1 MPSLWRRLFYETR
14 LYPRRNLVL
23 STPIGVIVIG
33 VFIGTYILILSDK
46 FHKPS
51 AAVLGATLMVG
62 TGVLTESDLA
72 SAINWQALG
81 VLLGMFI
88 IASSLREAGFFEWV
102 GLHLARSVDAHPVR
116 MYVLLPL
123 MTAGLASLLDIVT
136 VALFIVP
143 LTVEVFEGL
152 EIDPVPFVIAEVLA
166 ANVGGLATMVGDP
179 TNIIIGSSLGLTFN
193 QFLQNTAPI
202 ALAAIAVNGGLLY
215 LKNRNFLHRDAM
227 KRHRQKPVL
236 DLRSPSEAVKD
247 RGLLR
252 VSLVSLVLAVS
263 FLVVHTFLGVSAAL
277 ATLLP
282 AFLILVYESSRSNE
296 VQHVLARID
305 WQIFFFFGG
314 LFILVAALGKTGV
327 LSMLGNEMIQL
338 SGGNLALSVTLVL
351 WITALVSQVVDNV
364 PLATVF
370 IPVIAAMANTL
381 SVPIAPLAWALAIGT
396 GMGGMATPIGTASN
410 LVALNILNKPR
421 QRLSFV
427 RFAKRSIP
435 LTIID
440 LAIAN
445 LILLLR
451 L

>member
-1 MPSLWRRLFYETR
+1 
-14 LYPRRNLVL
+14 LVL

-33 VFIGTYILILSDK
+33 VFIGTYILILSDR

-88 IASSLREAGFFEWV
+88 IAASLREAGFFEWV
-102 GLHLARSVDAHPVR
+102 GLHLARSVDAHPIR

-123 MTAGLASLLDIVT
+123 MTAGMASLLDIVT

-166 ANVGGLATMVGDP
+166 ANIGGIATMVGDP
-179 TNIIIGSSLGLTFN
+179 TNVIIGSSLGLTFN

-202 ALAAIAVNGGLLY
+202 ALAAIAVNGVLLY
-215 LKNRNFLHRDAM
+215 LKNRNFLHKDAM
-227 KRHRQKPVL
+227 RRHRQKPVL
-236 DLRSPSEAVKD
+236 DLRSPSDAVKD

-252 VSLVSLVLAVS
+252 VSLVSLTLAVG
-263 FLVVHTFLGVSAAL
+263 FLIVHTLLGVSAAL

-296 VQHVLARID
+296 VQHVLTRID

-327 LSMLGNEMIQL
+327 LSMLGTEMIKI
-338 SGGNLALSVTLVL
+338 SGGNVALSVTLVL
-351 WITALVSQVVDNV
+351 WVTALFSQIVDNV

-370 IPVIAAMANTL
+370 IPVIAAMANT
-381 SVPIAPLAWALAIGT
+381 SGVPIAPLAWALAVGT
-396 GMGGMATPIGTASN
+396 GIGGMATPLGTASN
-410 LVALNILNKPR
+410 LVALNILNKPK
-421 QRLSFV
+421 QRLSFA
-427 RFAKRSIP
+427 RFAKRTIP

-440 LAIAN
+440 LVLAN

>member
-1 MPSLWRRLFYETR
+1 
-14 LYPRRNLVL
+14 LVL
-23 STPIGVIVIG
+23 STPLGVIVIG
-33 VFIGTYILILSDK
+33 VFIGTYILILSDR

-62 TGVLTESDLA
+62 TGVLTETDLF

-88 IASSLREAGFFEWV
+88 IASSLREAGFFEWM
-102 GLHLARSVDAHPVR
+102 GLHLARSVDAHPIR
-116 MYVLLPL
+116 MYILLPL
-123 MTAGLASLLDIVT
+123 MTAGMASLLDIVT

-166 ANVGGLATMVGDP
+166 ANIGGIATMVGDP
-179 TNIIIGSSLGLTFN
+179 TNVIIGSSLGLNFN

-202 ALAAIAVNGGLLY
+202 ALAALAVNGGLLY

-227 KRHRQKPVL
+227 RRHRQRPVI

-252 VSLVSLVLAVS
+252 VSLVSLLLAVS

-327 LSMLGNEMIQL
+327 LSMLGSEMTQI
-338 SGGNLALSVTLVL
+338 SGGNVALSVTLVL
-351 WITALVSQVVDNV
+351 WVTALISQVVDNV

-370 IPVIAAMANTL
+370 IPVIAVMANTPG
-381 SVPIAPLAWALAIGT
+381 VPIAPLAWALAVGT
-396 GMGGMATPIGTASN
+396 GIGGMATPLGTASN
-410 LVALNILNKPR
+410 IVALNILNKPK
-421 QRLSFV
+421 QRLSFT

>member
-1 MPSLWRRLFYETR
+1 
-14 LYPRRNLVL
+14 
-23 STPIGVIVIG
+23 
-33 VFIGTYILILSDK
+33 
-46 FHKPS
+46 
-51 AAVLGATLMVG
+51 MVG

>member
-1 MPSLWRRLFYETR
+1 M
-14 LYPRRNLVL
+14 VL
-23 STPIGVIVIG
+23 STPVGVIVIG

-62 TGVLTESDLA
+62 TGVLTESDLS

-102 GLHLARSVDAHPVR
+102 GLHLARSVDAHPIR
-116 MYVLLPL
+116 MYILLPL
-123 MTAGLASLLDIVT
+123 MTAGMASLLDIVT

-166 ANVGGLATMVGDP
+166 ANIGGIATMVGDP

-202 ALAAIAVNGGLLY
+202 ALAAIAVNSVLLY
-215 LKNRNFLHRDAM
+215 LKNRTFLHRDAM
-227 KRHRQKPVL
+227 TRHRQRPAL

-252 VSLVSLVLAVS
+252 VSLVSLLLAVS

-327 LSMLGNEMIQL
+327 LSMLGSEMIQI

-351 WITALVSQVVDNV
+351 WVTALISQLVDNV

-370 IPVIAAMANTL
+370 IPVIAAMASTPG
-381 SVPIAPLAWALAIGT
+381 VPVAPLAWALAVGT
-396 GMGGMATPIGTASN
+396 GIGGMATPLGTASN
-410 LVALNILNKPR
+410 LVALNILNKPK
-421 QRLSFV
+421 QRLSFA
-427 RFAKRSIP
+427 RFAKRTIP
-435 LTIID
+435 LTIIN

>member
-1 MPSLWRRLFYETR
+1 M
-14 LYPRRNLVL
+14 VL
-23 STPIGVIVIG
+23 STPVGVIVIG

-102 GLHLARSVDAHPVR
+102 GLHLARSVDAHPLR
-116 MYVLLPL
+116 MYILLPL
-123 MTAGLASLLDIVT
+123 MTAGMASLLDIVT

-166 ANVGGLATMVGDP
+166 ANIGGIATMVGDP

-202 ALAAIAVNGGLLY
+202 ALAAIAVNSVLLY
-215 LKNRNFLHRDAM
+215 LKNRIFLHRDAM
-227 KRHRQKPVL
+227 MRHRQRHVL
-236 DLRSPSEAVKD
+236 DLRNPSEAVKD

-252 VSLVSLVLAVS
+252 VSLVSLLLAVG

-314 LFILVAALGKTGV
+314 LFILVSALGKTGV
-327 LSMLGNEMIQL
+327 LSMLGSEMIQL

-351 WITALVSQVVDNV
+351 WVTALISQVVDNV

-370 IPVIAAMANTL
+370 IPVIAAMASTPG
-381 SVPIAPLAWALAIGT
+381 VPVAPLAWALAVGT
-396 GMGGMATPIGTASN
+396 GIGGMATPLGTASN
-410 LVALNILNKPR
+410 LVALNILNKPK
-421 QRLSFV
+421 QRLSFA

>member
-1 MPSLWRRLFYETR
+1 
-14 LYPRRNLVL
+14 LVL
-23 STPIGVIVIG
+23 STPVGVIVIG

-51 AAVLGATLMVG
+51 AAVLGGRRIVR

-102 GLHLARSVDAHPVR
+102 GLHLARSVDAHPLR
-116 MYVLLPL
+116 MYILLPL
-123 MTAGLASLLDIVT
+123 MTAGMASLLDIVT

-166 ANVGGLATMVGDP
+166 ANIGGIATMVGDP

-202 ALAAIAVNGGLLY
+202 ALAAIAVNSVLLY
-215 LKNRNFLHRDAM
+215 LKNRIFLHRDAM
-227 KRHRQKPVL
+227 MRHRQRHVL
-236 DLRSPSEAVKD
+236 DLRNPSEAVKD

-252 VSLVSLVLAVS
+252 VSLVSLLLAVG

-314 LFILVAALGKTGV
+314 LFILVSALGKTGV
-327 LSMLGNEMIQL
+327 LSMLGSEMIQL

-351 WITALVSQVVDNV
+351 WVTALISQLVDNV

-370 IPVIAAMANTL
+370 IPVIAAMASTPG
-381 SVPIAPLAWALAIGT
+381 VPVAPLAWALAVGT
-396 GMGGMATPIGTASN
+396 GIGGMATPLGTASN
-410 LVALNILNKPR
+410 LVALNILNKPK
-421 QRLSFV
+421 QRLSFA

>member
-1 MPSLWRRLFYETR
+1 
-14 LYPRRNLVL
+14 
-23 STPIGVIVIG
+23 
-33 VFIGTYILILSDK
+33 
-46 FHKPS
+46 
-51 AAVLGATLMVG
+51 MVG

-102 GLHLARSVDAHPVR
+102 GLHLARSVDAHPLR
-116 MYVLLPL
+116 MYILLPL
-123 MTAGLASLLDIVT
+123 MTAGMASLLDIVT

-166 ANVGGLATMVGDP
+166 ANIGGIATMVGDP

-202 ALAAIAVNGGLLY
+202 ALAAIAVNSVLLY
-215 LKNRNFLHRDAM
+215 LKNRIFLHRDAM
-227 KRHRQKPVL
+227 MRHRQRHVL
-236 DLRSPSEAVKD
+236 DLRNPSEAVKD

-252 VSLVSLVLAVS
+252 VSLVSLLLAVG

-314 LFILVAALGKTGV
+314 LFILVSALGKTGV
-327 LSMLGNEMIQL
+327 LSMLGSEMIQL

-351 WITALVSQVVDNV
+351 WVTALISQLVDNV

-370 IPVIAAMANTL
+370 IPVIAAMASTPG
-381 SVPIAPLAWALAIGT
+381 VPVAPLAWALAVGT
-396 GMGGMATPIGTASN
+396 GIGGMATPLGTASN
-410 LVALNILNKPR
+410 LVALNILNKPK
-421 QRLSFV
+421 QRLSFA

>member
-1 MPSLWRRLFYETR
+1 
-14 LYPRRNLVL
+14 LVL

-62 TGVLTESDLA
+62 TGVLTEADLS

-88 IASSLREAGFFEWV
+88 IASSLREAGFFEWM
-102 GLHLARSVDAHPVR
+102 GLHLARSVDAHPIR

-152 EIDPVPFVIAEVLA
+152 EIDPIPFVIAEVLA
-166 ANVGGLATMVGDP
+166 ANIGGIATMVGDP

-227 KRHRQKPVL
+227 RRHRQKPVL

-327 LSMLGNEMIQL
+327 LSMLGNEMIQV

-351 WITALVSQVVDNV
+351 WVSALISQVVDNV

-370 IPVIAAMANTL
+370 IPVIAAMANT
-381 SVPIAPLAWALAIGT
+381 SGVPVAPLAWALAVGT
-396 GMGGMATPIGTASN
+396 GIGGMATPVGTASN
-410 LVALNILNKPR
+410 LVALNILNKPK
-421 QRLSFV
+421 QRLSFA

>member
-1 MPSLWRRLFYETR
+1 M
-14 LYPRRNLVL
+14 VL

-33 VFIGTYILILSDK
+33 VFIGTYILILSDR

-62 TGVLTESDLA
+62 TGVLTESELF

-88 IASSLREAGFFEWV
+88 IASSLREAGFFEWM
-102 GLHLARSVDAHPVR
+102 GLHLARSVDAHPIR

-123 MTAGLASLLDIVT
+123 MTAGMASLLDIVT

-152 EIDPVPFVIAEVLA
+152 EIDPIPFVIAEVLA
-166 ANVGGLATMVGDP
+166 ANIGGLATMVGDP

-227 KRHRQKPVL
+227 RRHRQKPVL

-296 VQHVLARID
+296 VQHVLGRID

-327 LSMLGNEMIQL
+327 LSMLGSEMLQV

-351 WITALVSQVVDNV
+351 WVTALVSQVVDNV

-370 IPVIAAMANTL
+370 IPVIGAMANTL

-427 RFAKRSIP
+427 RFAQRSIP

>member
-1 MPSLWRRLFYETR
+1 
-14 LYPRRNLVL
+14 LVL

-33 VFIGTYILILSDK
+33 VFIGTYILILSDR

-88 IASSLREAGFFEWV
+88 IASSLREAGFFEWM
-102 GLHLARSVDAHPVR
+102 GLHLARSVDAHPIR

-123 MTAGLASLLDIVT
+123 MTAGMASLLDIVT

-202 ALAAIAVNGGLLY
+202 ALAAIAVNGVLLY

-227 KRHRQKPVL
+227 RRHRQKPVF

-305 WQIFFFFGG
+305 WEIFFFFGG

-327 LSMLGNEMIQL
+327 LSMLGSEMIQV
-338 SGGNLALSVTLVL
+338 SGGNLALSVSLVL
-351 WITALVSQVVDNV
+351 WVTALISQVVDNV

-370 IPVIAAMANTL
+370 LPVIAAMASTAG
-381 SVPIAPLAWALAIGT
+381 VPIAPLAWALAVGT
-396 GMGGMATPIGTASN
+396 GMGGT
-410 LVALNILNKPR
+410 
-421 QRLSFV
+421 F
-427 RFAKRSIP
+427 
-435 LTIID
+435 
-440 LAIAN
+440 
-445 LILLLR
+445 
-451 L
+451 

>member
-1 MPSLWRRLFYETR
+1 M
-14 LYPRRNLVL
+14 
-23 STPIGVIVIG
+23 IG

-102 GLHLARSVDAHPVR
+102 GLHLARSVDAHPIR

-123 MTAGLASLLDIVT
+123 MTAGMASLLDIVT

-166 ANVGGLATMVGDP
+166 ANIGGIATMVGDP

-202 ALAAIAVNGGLLY
+202 ALAAIAVNSVLLY

-227 KRHRQKPVL
+227 TRHRQRPAL

-252 VSLVSLVLAVS
+252 VSLVSLLLAVS

-327 LSMLGNEMIQL
+327 LSMLGSEMIQI
-338 SGGNLALSVTLVL
+338 SGGNLALSITLVL
-351 WITALVSQVVDNV
+351 WVTALISQIVDNV

-370 IPVIAAMANTL
+370 IPVIAAMASTPG
-381 SVPIAPLAWALAIGT
+381 VPVAPLAWALAVGT
-396 GMGGMATPIGTASN
+396 GIGGMATPLGTASN
-410 LVALNILNKPR
+410 LVALNILNKPK
-421 QRLSFV
+421 QRLSFA

>member
-1 MPSLWRRLFYETR
+1 M
-14 LYPRRNLVL
+14 VL

-202 ALAAIAVNGGLLY
+202 ALVAIAVNGGLLY

-296 VQHVLARID
+296 VQHVLGRID

-327 LSMLGNEMIQL
+327 LSMLGNEMIQV

-351 WITALVSQVVDNV
+351 WVTALVSQVVDNV

-370 IPVIAAMANTL
+370 IPVIGAMANTL

-410 LVALNILNKPR
+410 MVALNILNKPR

>member
-1 MPSLWRRLFYETR
+1 
-14 LYPRRNLVL
+14 LVL
-23 STPIGVIVIG
+23 STPVGVIVIG

-62 TGVLTESDLA
+62 TGVLTESDLS

-102 GLHLARSVDAHPVR
+102 GLHLARSVDAHPIR
-116 MYVLLPL
+116 MYILLPL
-123 MTAGLASLLDIVT
+123 MTAGMASLLDIVT

-166 ANVGGLATMVGDP
+166 ANIGGIATMVGDP

-202 ALAAIAVNGGLLY
+202 ALAAIAVNSVLLY

-227 KRHRQKPVL
+227 TRHRQRPVL
-236 DLRSPSEAVKD
+236 DLRNPSEAVKD

-252 VSLVSLVLAVS
+252 VSLVSLLLAVS

-327 LSMLGNEMIQL
+327 LSMLGSEMIQI

-351 WITALVSQVVDNV
+351 WVTALISQLVDNV

-370 IPVIAAMANTL
+370 IPVIAAMASTPG
-381 SVPIAPLAWALAIGT
+381 VPIAPLAWALAVGT
-396 GMGGMATPIGTASN
+396 GIGGMATPLGTASN
-410 LVALNILNKPR
+410 LVALNILNKPK
-421 QRLSFV
+421 QRLSFT

-435 LTIID
+435 LTIIN

>member
-1 MPSLWRRLFYETR
+1 M
-14 LYPRRNLVL
+14 VL
-23 STPIGVIVIG
+23 STPVGVIVIG

-102 GLHLARSVDAHPVR
+102 GLHLARSVDAHPIR
-116 MYVLLPL
+116 MYILLPL

-166 ANVGGLATMVGDP
+166 ANIGGIATMVGDP

-202 ALAAIAVNGGLLY
+202 ALAAIAVNSVLLY

-227 KRHRQKPVL
+227 TRHRQRPVL

-252 VSLVSLVLAVS
+252 VSLVSLLLAVS

-327 LSMLGNEMIQL
+327 LSMLGGEMIQI

-351 WITALVSQVVDNV
+351 WVTALISQLVDNV

-370 IPVIAAMANTL
+370 IPVIAAMASTPG
-381 SVPIAPLAWALAIGT
+381 VPVAPLAWALAVGT
-396 GMGGMATPIGTASN
+396 GIGGMATPLGTASN
-410 LVALNILNKPR
+410 LVALNILNKPK
-421 QRLSFV
+421 QRLSFA

-435 LTIID
+435 LTIIN

>member
-1 MPSLWRRLFYETR
+1 MR
-14 LYPRRNLVL
+14 
-23 STPIGVIVIG
+23 
-33 VFIGTYILILSDK
+33 
-46 FHKPS
+46 
-51 AAVLGATLMVG
+51 
-62 TGVLTESDLA
+62 
-72 SAINWQALG
+72 
-81 VLLGMFI
+81 
-88 IASSLREAGFFEWV
+88 
-102 GLHLARSVDAHPVR
+102 
-116 MYVLLPL
+116 
-123 MTAGLASLLDIVT
+123 
-136 VALFIVP
+136 
-143 LTVEVFEGL
+143 
-152 EIDPVPFVIAEVLA
+152 
-166 ANVGGLATMVGDP
+166 
-179 TNIIIGSSLGLTFN
+179 
-193 QFLQNTAPI
+193 
-202 ALAAIAVNGGLLY
+202 
-215 LKNRNFLHRDAM
+215 
-227 KRHRQKPVL
+227 RHRQKPVL

-252 VSLVSLVLAVS
+252 VSLVSLVMAVS
-263 FLVVHTFLGVSAAL
+263 FLVVHTVLGVSAAL

-327 LSMLGNEMIQL
+327 LSMLGSEMIQV

-351 WITALVSQVVDNV
+351 WVTAVISQVVDNV

-370 IPVIAAMANTL
+370 IPVIAAMANTPGV
-381 SVPIAPLAWALAIGT
+381 SIAPLAWALAVGT
-396 GMGGMATPIGTASN
+396 GMGGMATPVGTASN
-410 LVALNILNKPR
+410 MVALNILNKPK
-421 QRLSFV
+421 QRLTFA

>member
-1 MPSLWRRLFYETR
+1 M
-14 LYPRRNLVL
+14 VL

-51 AAVLGATLMVG
+51 APVLGATLMVG

>member
-1 MPSLWRRLFYETR
+1 
-14 LYPRRNLVL
+14 LVL
-23 STPIGVIVIG
+23 STPVGVIVIG

-102 GLHLARSVDAHPVR
+102 GLHLARSVDAHPLR
-116 MYVLLPL
+116 MYILLPL
-123 MTAGLASLLDIVT
+123 MTAGMASLLDIVT

-166 ANVGGLATMVGDP
+166 ANIGGIATMVGDP

-202 ALAAIAVNGGLLY
+202 ALAAIAVNSVLLY
-215 LKNRNFLHRDAM
+215 LKNRIFLHRDAM
-227 KRHRQKPVL
+227 MRHRQRHVL
-236 DLRSPSEAVKD
+236 DLRNPSEAVKD

-252 VSLVSLVLAVS
+252 VSLVSLLLAVG

-314 LFILVAALGKTGV
+314 LFILVSALGKTGV
-327 LSMLGNEMIQL
+327 LSMLGSEMIQL

-351 WITALVSQVVDNV
+351 WVTALISQLVDNV

-370 IPVIAAMANTL
+370 IPVIAAMASTPG
-381 SVPIAPLAWALAIGT
+381 VPVAPLAWALAVGT
-396 GMGGMATPIGTASN
+396 GIGGMATPLGTASN
-410 LVALNILNKPR
+410 LVALNILNKPK
-421 QRLSFV
+421 QRLSFA

>member
-1 MPSLWRRLFYETR
+1 
-14 LYPRRNLVL
+14 
-23 STPIGVIVIG
+23 
-33 VFIGTYILILSDK
+33 
-46 FHKPS
+46 
-51 AAVLGATLMVG
+51 MVG

-88 IASSLREAGFFEWV
+88 IAASLREAGFFEWM
-102 GLHLARSVDAHPVR
+102 GLHLARSVDAHPIR

-123 MTAGLASLLDIVT
+123 MTAGMASLLDIVT

-202 ALAAIAVNGGLLY
+202 ALAAIAVNGVLLY

-227 KRHRQKPVL
+227 RRHRQRPVF

-327 LSMLGNEMIQL
+327 LSMIGSEMIQV
-338 SGGNLALSVTLVL
+338 SGGNLALSVSLVL
-351 WITALVSQVVDNV
+351 WVTALISQVVDNV

-370 IPVIAAMANTL
+370 LPVIAAMASTAG
-381 SVPIAPLAWALAIGT
+381 VPIAPLAWALAVGT
-396 GMGGMATPIGTASN
+396 GMGGMATPVGTASN

-421 QRLSFV
+421 QRLSFA

>member
-1 MPSLWRRLFYETR
+1 M
-14 LYPRRNLVL
+14 VL

-263 FLVVHTFLGVSAAL
+263 FLVVHTVLEVSAAL

-296 VQHVLARID
+296 VQHVLGRID

-370 IPVIAAMANTL
+370 IPVIAAMASTL

-410 LVALNILNKPR
+410 MVALNILNKPR

>member
-1 MPSLWRRLFYETR
+1 M
-14 LYPRRNLVL
+14 VL
-23 STPIGVIVIG
+23 STPVGVIVIG

-102 GLHLARSVDAHPVR
+102 GLHLARSVDAHPIR
-116 MYVLLPL
+116 MYILLPL
-123 MTAGLASLLDIVT
+123 MTAGMASLLDIVT

-166 ANVGGLATMVGDP
+166 ANIGGIATMVGDP
-179 TNIIIGSSLGLTFN
+179 TNIIIGSSLGLSFN

-202 ALAAIAVNGGLLY
+202 ALAAIAVNSVLLY

-227 KRHRQKPVL
+227 TRHRQRPVL
-236 DLRSPSEAVKD
+236 DLRNPSEAVKD

-252 VSLVSLVLAVS
+252 VSLVSLLLAVS

-327 LSMLGNEMIQL
+327 LSMLGSEMIQ
-338 SGGNLALSVTLVL
+338 
-351 WITALVSQVVDNV
+351 
-364 PLATVF
+364 
-370 IPVIAAMANTL
+370 
-381 SVPIAPLAWALAIGT
+381 
-396 GMGGMATPIGTASN
+396 
-410 LVALNILNKPR
+410 
-421 QRLSFV
+421 
-427 RFAKRSIP
+427 
-435 LTIID
+435 
-440 LAIAN
+440 
-445 LILLLR
+445 
-451 L
+451 

>member
-1 MPSLWRRLFYETR
+1 
-14 LYPRRNLVL
+14 LVL
-23 STPIGVIVIG
+23 STPVGVIVIG

-102 GLHLARSVDAHPVR
+102 GLHLARSVDAHPIR

-123 MTAGLASLLDIVT
+123 MTAGMASLLDIVT

-166 ANVGGLATMVGDP
+166 ANIGGIATMVGDP

-202 ALAAIAVNGGLLY
+202 ALAAIAVNSVLLY

-227 KRHRQKPVL
+227 TRHRQRPAL

-252 VSLVSLVLAVS
+252 VSLVSLLLAVG

-327 LSMLGNEMIQL
+327 LSMLGSEMIQI
-338 SGGNLALSVTLVL
+338 SGGNLALSITLVL
-351 WITALVSQVVDNV
+351 WVTALISQIVDNV

-370 IPVIAAMANTL
+370 IPVIAAMASTPG
-381 SVPIAPLAWALAIGT
+381 VPVAPLAWALAVGT
-396 GMGGMATPIGTASN
+396 GIGGMATPLGTASN
-410 LVALNILNKPR
+410 LVALNILNKPK
-421 QRLSFV
+421 QRLSFA

>member
-1 MPSLWRRLFYETR
+1 
-14 LYPRRNLVL
+14 LVL

-33 VFIGTYILILSDK
+33 VFIGTYILILSDR

-62 TGVLTESDLA
+62 TGVLTEADLS

-88 IASSLREAGFFEWV
+88 IASSLREAGFFEWM

-123 MTAGLASLLDIVT
+123 MTAGMASLLDIVT

-166 ANVGGLATMVGDP
+166 ANIGGLATMVGDP

-227 KRHRQKPVL
+227 RHHRQRPVL
-236 DLRSPSEAVKD
+236 DLRSPSQAVKD

-252 VSLVSLVLAVS
+252 VSLVSLLLAVS

-282 AFLILVYESSRSNE
+282 AFMILVYESSRSNE

-327 LSMLGNEMIQL
+327 LSMIGNEMIQF

-351 WITALVSQVVDNV
+351 WVTALISQVVDNV

-370 IPVIAAMANTL
+370 IPVIAAMANAL
-381 SVPIAPLAWALAIGT
+381 GVPIAPLAWALAVGT
-396 GMGGMATPIGTASN
+396 GIGGMATPVGTASN
-410 LVALNILNKPR
+410 LVALNILNKHK
-421 QRLSFV
+421 QRLSFA